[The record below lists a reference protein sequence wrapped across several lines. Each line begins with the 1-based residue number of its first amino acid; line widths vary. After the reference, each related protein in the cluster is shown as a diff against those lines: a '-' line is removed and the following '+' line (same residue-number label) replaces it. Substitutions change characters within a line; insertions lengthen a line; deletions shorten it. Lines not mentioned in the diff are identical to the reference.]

1 MCFFFYCKLIVFM
14 GIKLSPPEQW
24 LRCRYCHW
32 CKRTEDWFLPQKRKP
47 LRETLEKNTSKHN
60 SVIVL
65 KCSVVVLW
73 LKWLALNVWWSL
85 KCPAPLGS
93 SPLDRPLST
102 VKPDRDT
109 WWGFLPVAGGKRYP
123 LCDGVAAAGVVSTE
137 SVDWVSGL
145 SQCTDPTGCQAL
157 RASHVCRETPLMW
170 VYF

>member
-1 MCFFFYCKLIVFM
+1 M

-24 LRCRYCHW
+24 LRCRYCHR

-47 LRETLEKNTSKHN
+47 LRETLKKNTSKHN

-85 KCPAPLGS
+85 KCPVPLGS

-109 WWGFLPVAGGKRYP
+109 WWGFLPVAGGKRYR

-137 SVDWVSGL
+137 SVDWVSAL
-145 SQCTDPTGCQAL
+145 IRQAA
-157 RASHVCRETPLMW
+157 RRWEPLMCAERLPW
-170 VYF
+170 CGCTFRKY